1 MNVSRHVVGL
11 KGDDSMAV
19 WVQGGF
25 VGVRKQWLC
34 SCSNGSVACDIGTQ
48 DEFGQ
53 DVPPLDLPEL
63 LENLI
68 RESEPLLDQLGFR
81 KGTHC

>member
-1 MNVSRHVVGL
+1 
-11 KGDDSMAV
+11 
-19 WVQGGF
+19 
-25 VGVRKQWLC
+25 
-34 SCSNGSVACDIGTQ
+34 VACDIGMQ